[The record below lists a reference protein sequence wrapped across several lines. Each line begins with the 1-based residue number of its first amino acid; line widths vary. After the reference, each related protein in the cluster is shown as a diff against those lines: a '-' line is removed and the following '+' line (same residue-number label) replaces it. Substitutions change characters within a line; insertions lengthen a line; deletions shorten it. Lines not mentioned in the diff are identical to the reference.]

1 MSSEGAK
8 PVKLLIW
15 NTTSKTWEKF
25 DGSITAGDI
34 EIGQVELKDSDSTA
48 QGNIKAANTA
58 RTTATIVL
66 ATQSIDA
73 AGAVLSTSALAT
85 SANQLADGHNVT
97 VDNVAGAGVYIRPGT
112 SVNLDTS
119 AIAGTVTANAGT
131 NLNTSALATSAK
143 QLADDHNVTV
153 SNPTADPETGLA
165 TSAKQLADGHGVAAS
180 QAGNWDINDISKGTQ
195 TNDVKVTLD
204 SEVVSVAPSKASSA
218 GTNTA
223 VSVGSSSTTVLASNA
238 NRKQAILVNDS
249 DEEMYLK
256 YGSTAVANSGLR
268 LNAYGGTVVETVYT
282 GVIDAICASGSKV
295 ITVLEA

>member
-85 SANQLADGHNVT
+85 SAKQLADGHNVT
-97 VDNVAGAGVYIRPGT
+97 VDNGAGAGVYVRPGT
-112 SVNLDTS
+112 S
-119 AIAGTVTANAGT
+119 TVFTTAPN
-131 NLNTSALATSAK
+131 
-143 QLADDHNVTV
+143 
-153 SNPTADPETGLA
+153 
-165 TSAKQLADGHGVAAS
+165 
-180 QAGNWDINDISKGTQ
+180 
-195 TNDVKVTLD
+195 
-204 SEVVSVAPSKASSA
+204 KASSA
-218 GTNTA
+218 TSTA

-256 YGSTAVANSGLR
+256 YGATAVANSGLR
-268 LNAYGGTVVETVYT
+268 LNAYGGTLVETTYT
-282 GVIDAICASGSKV
+282 GIITSITASGSKV
-295 ITVLEA
+295 ITVLEV